1 MEVKTTKEKNKIALQ
16 VVDHGKGIRP
26 EMRDLVFKRELFST
40 PGTSN
45 ETGTG
50 IGLMVCKNLIDRSD
64 CQISFT
70 SEEMKGT
77 TFTIMLPLAE

>member
-1 MEVKTTKEKNKIALQ
+1 MENKEVNNMDIYAAVRAVPAGAVKAIEG
-16 VVDHGKGIRP
+16 DSKGRISVA
-26 EMRDLVFKRELFST
+26 M
-40 PGTSN
+40 
-45 ETGTG
+45 TGTG